1 MNHIILII
9 KREYLTQVKNKK
21 FLLMTLLIPFLFVG
35 LGLFLS
41 FLSNTNSDTIKNIS
55 VVDNTGIFKNSLLSS
70 ETIKFSFLEDL
81 NEEEAINKF
90 KGDSLKTYNGL
101 IFIPPFVDTKNINY
115 VELSKSIKFIS
126 EVAPSIIMISS
137 IENKFEKILTNL
149 NFTSVGL
156 DVKTIEESKIYLS
169 ISQESFQGEKTTK
182 LDSSVKLIFGLV
194 LGMLLYMFVFIYGSM
209 ILRSVL
215 EEKTNRI
222 IEIIISSVNPNQ
234 LMMGKIIGT
243 SLVAFTQIFIWIV
256 LTLVISSIASS
267 FMGVSSSELNS
278 IDLNDPQLNS
288 VFQSGLTAILNLPL
302 LNILIAFVLFFIS
315 GLFLYGSLFA
325 AVGAAVDSET
335 DANQFMLPLSM
346 PLIIGLYAGMMT
358 MSSDPDGTIP
368 TIFSH
373 IPFTSPIVMMMR
385 IPHGGVSIA
394 EQIISL
400 SILIATFFATVWFAA
415 KIYRVG
421 ILMYGQKPSYKDLY
435 KWLKY

>member
-1 MNHIILII
+1 MNHTRLII
-9 KREYLTQVKNKK
+9 AREYLTQVKNKK
-21 FLLMTLLIPFLFVG
+21 FLLITLLIPFLFVG

-41 FLSNTNSDTIKNIS
+41 FLSNTNSDSTKNIT
-55 VVDNTGIFKNSLLSS
+55 VVDNSGIFENSLLSS
-70 ETIKFSFLEDL
+70 QTIIFSFLEDL
-81 NEEEAINKF
+81 DESEAKLISKERN
-90 KGDSLKTYNGL
+90 DDGL
-101 IFIPPFVDTKNINY
+101 IFIPPLRDAKNINY

-126 EVAPSIIMISS
+126 EEAPTITMVNS
-137 IENKFEKILTNL
+137 IETKFEEILTNL
-149 NFTSVGL
+149 NFVSVGL
-156 DVKTIEESKIYLS
+156 NMSTIEESKIYLS
-169 ISQESFQGEKTTK
+169 ILQESFEGEETTK
-182 LDSSVKLIFGLV
+182 LDSGVKVIFGLI

-215 EEKTNRI
+215 EEKTSRI
-222 IEIIISSVNPNQ
+222 VEIIISSVKPNQ

-243 SLVAFTQIFIWIV
+243 SLVAFTQILIWTI
-256 LTLVISSIASS
+256 LFFVISTLASS
-267 FMGVSSSELNS
+267 LLGVSTSELNS
-278 IDLNDPQLNS
+278 VDLNDPQVNS
-288 VFQSGLTAILNLPL
+288 LFQSSLTAIFNLPL
-302 LNILIAFVLFFIS
+302 LNILIAFVFFFIS

-346 PLIIGLYAGMMT
+346 PLIIGLYAGMLT
-358 MSSDPDGTIP
+358 VSEDPSGTIP

-385 IPHGGVSIA
+385 IPYGVPIY
-394 EQIISL
+394 EQLISL